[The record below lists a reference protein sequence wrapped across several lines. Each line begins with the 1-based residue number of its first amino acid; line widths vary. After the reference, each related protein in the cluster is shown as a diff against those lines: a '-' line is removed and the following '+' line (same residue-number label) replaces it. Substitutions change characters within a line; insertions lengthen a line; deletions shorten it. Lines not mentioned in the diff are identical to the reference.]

1 MNAETRWLFGGV
13 SAATVAL
20 VGWIVFAQAATDT
33 RQDDR
38 IGEVKAQSNQ
48 SDERQDQVLE
58 KIAADQADTAA
69 SLREVATTLRLID
82 ERGTQAMLRTR
93 TERGPDR

>member
-13 SAATVAL
+13 SAAVIAL
-20 VGWIVFAQAATDT
+20 VGWIVFAQAATDQ
-33 RQDDR
+33 RQDNR
-38 IGEVKAQSNQ
+38 VGEVKAQSIK

-69 SLREVATTLRLID
+69 SLVEVATTLRLID
-82 ERGTQAMLRTR
+82 ERGTRAMLLSTR
-93 TERGPDR
+93 GGGGD